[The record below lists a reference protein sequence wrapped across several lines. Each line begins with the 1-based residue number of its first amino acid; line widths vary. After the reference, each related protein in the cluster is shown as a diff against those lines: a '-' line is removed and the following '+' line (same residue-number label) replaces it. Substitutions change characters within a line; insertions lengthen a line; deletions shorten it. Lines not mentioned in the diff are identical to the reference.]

1 MSNGTESGGK
11 SIHWPAAYSAKACF
25 MVAGVITIAII
36 KGRQA
41 GPMSSVL
48 PQMSMGQLYS
58 NTTRF
63 EVIETSMANAKK
75 FSSVGLNQCDQIW
88 RNFDKLAIF

>member
-41 GPMSSVL
+41 VPMSSVL
-48 PQMSMGQLYS
+48 P
-58 NTTRF
+58 
-63 EVIETSMANAKK
+63 
-75 FSSVGLNQCDQIW
+75 
-88 RNFDKLAIF
+88 